1 MQVTDGVYL
10 VGSGALGF
18 DLTDQ
23 SDCHV
28 YLVTGEETRE
38 ATLIDAGSGINPE
51 AILANIDAAGVATK
65 DVTRLLLTHAHA
77 DHAGGA
83 AALREALPN
92 LQVFASSDVVSI
104 LSAGDEL
111 RAGVGQGK
119 ASGVYPASYR
129 YHPCEMQSNLVDG
142 DIVNSGEVTFSVLST
157 PGHSTGHTCY
167 VATVHGKKILFSG
180 DHLFVGGRIALQNT
194 WDCRLDQYVASL
206 QRLAGLEVDALFPGH
221 LRISLNGASRHINH
235 ALTELQSGLLPKSI
249 V

>member
-1 MQVTDGVYL
+1 MQVTEGVYL

-28 YLVTGEETRE
+28 YLVTGEGTRE

-51 AILANIDAAGVATK
+51 AILANINAAGVAPK

-92 LQVFASSDVVSI
+92 LQVFASSEVASI
-104 LSAGDEL
+104 LSTGDEL
-111 RAGVGQGK
+111 RAGVDRGK
-119 ASGVYPASYR
+119 ASGVYPSSYR
-129 YHPCEMQSNLVDG
+129 YRPCEMQSNLLDG
-142 DIVNSGEVTFSVLST
+142 DMVNTGEVTFRVLFT
-157 PGHSTGHTCY
+157 PGHSAGHTCY
-167 VATVHGKKILFSG
+167 VATVHGKRILFSG
-180 DHLFVGGRIALQNT
+180 DLVFVGGRIALQNT

-206 QRLAGLEVDALFPGH
+206 QRLAGLEIDALFPGH
-221 LRISLNGASRHINH
+221 LRMSVNGASRHIDH
-235 ALTELQSGLLPKSI
+235 ALTELQSGLLPRSI